1 MANEKAKSAEVVER
15 AAVAEVDAR
24 KRLNPNVLAE
34 AFERYAG
41 TSLASARPLPR
52 RRVSFMVD
60 ASICAPGVFE
70 EDFEITLASLTP
82 AAELE
87 AIAAAKGD
95 SISMA
100 FTMARGA
107 IEAVNGAPVGP
118 GQDEWLWQA
127 LDVGGRQ
134 VVVGMFAELTGT
146 SAGAAG
152 KARATLRV
160 H

>member
-1 MANEKAKSAEVVER
+1 MDEKARAGAIER
-15 AAVAEVDAR
+15 AAQAEVEAR
-24 KRLNPNVLAE
+24 KPRNPNALSD
-34 AFERYAG
+34 AFERFAG
-41 TSLASARPLPR
+41 ASLASARPLPR

-60 ASICAPGVFE
+60 AGICAPGVFE
-70 EDFEITLASLTP
+70 EDFEITMASLTP

-107 IEAVNGAPVGP
+107 IEAVNGSPVGP
-118 GQDEWLWQA
+118 GHEEWLWQA

-146 SAGAAG
+146 SQGAAG